1 MFAHIDCDLIIYRA
15 GFAAEKTVYF
25 VPVGDGYREFEKKTA
40 AKEYM
45 EEEGLDPSVLQSE
58 VNLEPEGHAIYN
70 AKSLIATTIELAQA
84 DQYRLYLSGP
94 TNFRDGISVS
104 RVYKGNRDAAHKPHH
119 GPAIKQWAENNHP
132 LEWSVDEE
140 ADDVVAYRHYAMW
153 KDDEYSTVLC
163 SVDKDLD
170 MVPGLHYNFV
180 RDRSYIVTPVEGLR
194 CFYRQLLTGDSTDN
208 IPGLKGIGPKKA
220 DAILDELKPT
230 RWLHA
235 VTKAYDSQG
244 GSVYLLEQG
253 QLLWMRREPNEM
265 WYPGLEWEYY
275 TQEIS

>member
-1 MFAHIDCDLIIYRA
+1 
-15 GFAAEKTVYF
+15 
-25 VPVGDGYREFEKKTA
+25 
-40 AKEYM
+40 M

-70 AKSLIATTIELAQA
+70 AKSLVATTIELAQA

-94 TNFRDGISVS
+94 TNFRNDVATT
-104 RVYKGNRDAAHKPHH
+104 RVYKGNRDAAHKPKH
-119 GPAIKQWAENNHP
+119 GPAIKEFLQKRYFVDV
-132 LEWSVDEE
+132 SVNEE
-140 ADDVVAYRHYAMW
+140 ADDVVAYEHYAMW
-153 KDDEYSTVLC
+153 LDDPYETVIC

-194 CFYRQLLTGDSTDN
+194 CFYKQLLTGDSTDN

-220 DAILDELKPT
+220 DAILDELQPT
-230 RWLHA
+230 GWLHA
-235 VTKAYDSQG
+235 VTNAYDSQG
-244 GSVYLLEQG
+244 GSDYLLEQG
-253 QLLWMRREPNEM
+253 QLLWMRRAPNEM

-275 TQEIS
+275 TQETS